1 VEETDGAYK
10 ATMTAHQ
17 DIKTVEGPAHW
28 HRTRR
33 NLLAVG
39 AVMAGSLLSGCRH
52 DRQND
57 HNRTSDPN
65 CFLRGTRILCADG
78 EKRIEELQTGDHVQC
93 IGGKIQTIRWI
104 ARRRLPSNGVADQ
117 TEPSRIVLCIP
128 QGSLSP
134 DVPHADLMVS
144 AGHRILLDNVLVAAS
159 DLPFARSMF
168 GDEADQILYHIL
180 LDQHNIIFAE
190 GAPCETLLPNKST
203 LSAFDNAKELE
214 ELCRSG
220 QEFSAVPFAPALID
234 TGNCEKVL
242 SYLRNAMSPWID
254 NRTSLDKLRD
264 RLLPQS

>member
-1 VEETDGAYK
+1 
-10 ATMTAHQ
+10 MTVRL
-17 DIKTVEGPAHW
+17 DIKTVESQAHW

-52 DRQND
+52 DRRID
-57 HNRTSDPN
+57 HNSDPN
-65 CFLRGTRILCADG
+65 CFLRGTHILCPDG

-104 ARRRLPSNGVADQ
+104 ARRRVLSNGVAAQ
-117 TEPSRIVLCIP
+117 TEPSRILCIT
-128 QGSLSP
+128 QDSLSP

-144 AGHRILLDNVLVAAS
+144 AGHRILLDDVLVAAS
-159 DLPFARSMF
+159 DLPFARSMN

-203 LSAFDNAKELE
+203 LSAFDNAKEFE

-234 TGNCEKVL
+234 TGSREKAL

-254 NRTSLDKLRD
+254 HRTSLDKLRD

>member
-1 VEETDGAYK
+1 
-10 ATMTAHQ
+10 
-17 DIKTVEGPAHW
+17 
-28 HRTRR
+28 
-33 NLLAVG
+33 
-39 AVMAGSLLSGCRH
+39 MAGSLLSGCRH
-52 DRQND
+52 DRRID
-57 HNRTSDPN
+57 HNSDPN
-65 CFLRGTRILCADG
+65 CFLRGTQILCPDG

-117 TEPSRIVLCIP
+117 TEPSKIILRIP